1 MRILARSPA
10 RAQHLIHQGASL
22 ITGDLDDAVALQQL
36 VAASAAVIHVAGAV
50 RGASRPDFDHIN
62 VTGTANVLAAVA
74 AQASPPR
81 LLLLSSL
88 AAREP
93 GLSWYAASKRAAED
107 LLAQRPDLDW
117 VILRPPAVYGPG
129 DREMRPVFR
138 TMARGIAPV
147 PGDAGARISLLHVRD
162 LVAAC
167 LACLE
172 TAATR
177 GQTLTPCDGRVGGYD
192 WRDMADLAARVWG
205 RRVRLW
211 QVPRW
216 LLDSAAWINLGS
228 ARLTG
233 RAPMLTPPKLRELRH
248 RDWVADNTAISRV
261 TGWRPEIDLRQGL
274 EQLRKAEL

>member
-1 MRILARSPA
+1 M
-10 RAQHLIHQGASL
+10 
-22 ITGDLDDAVALQQL
+22 
-36 VAASAAVIHVAGAV
+36 AASAAVIHVAGAV
-50 RGASRPDFDHIN
+50 RGASPREFDHIN

-74 AQASPPR
+74 AQANPPR

-93 GLSWYAASKRAAED
+93 GLSWYAASKRAAEG
-107 LLAQRPDLDW
+107 LLLQRPDLDW

-129 DREMRPVFR
+129 DREMLSVFR
-138 TMARGIAPV
+138 AMARGIAPV
-147 PGDAGARISLLHVRD
+147 PGDAGARISLLHVAD

-172 TAATR
+172 TAAVR
-177 GQTLTPCDGRVGGYD
+177 GQTLTPCDGRAGGYD
-192 WRDMADLAARVWG
+192 WREMADLAAAVWG

-216 LLDSAAWINLGS
+216 LLDGAAWINVKS

-248 RDWVADNTAISRV
+248 RDWVADNSAITRV
-261 TGWRPEIDLRQGL
+261 TGWRPEIDLRRGL
-274 EQLRKAEL
+274 EQLHKAEL